1 MNITFFILT
10 GIISSHIVKY
20 QELSFLIINKIS
32 IGIRSC
38 CLKICSP
45 IRRNKEMINIEILL
59 DQIKYGEIADTL
71 IPIVIDKLS
80 EREDSGRLI
89 QILNGLDKLP
99 GSIAK
104 TALNS
109 LPESVKEEI
118 AVYFLERYKN
128 NIIEFINAFAEE
140 NKIEAKVGGI
150 RISREKV

>member
-1 MNITFFILT
+1 
-10 GIISSHIVKY
+10 
-20 QELSFLIINKIS
+20 
-32 IGIRSC
+32 
-38 CLKICSP
+38 
-45 IRRNKEMINIEILL
+45 MINIEILL